1 MPQELD
7 ADQNM
12 SIHTGHVSEVH
23 QTILSEFI
31 RNGDYEAHVR
41 RLKKIYSGRR
51 KSLVS
56 ALELELK
63 EFGTVVPDNQG
74 THVVFLLGPMFTNDV
89 DVVNYLKNNYQIEA
103 QALSTFY
110 RKNKAQCG
118 LLLGFAHF
126 HNSKLAKS
134 VMRLKEALYIF
145 L

>member
-1 MPQELD
+1 MMRSPCSQEFQTAKLL
-7 ADQNM
+7 ADRHAN
-12 SIHTGHVSEVH
+12 EFY

-41 RLKKIYSGRR
+41 RLKKIYSDRR
-51 KSLVS
+51 KCVVS

-63 EFGTVVPDNQG
+63 GFGTIVPDNQG

-110 RKNKAQCG
+110 SKKAQVR
-118 LLLGFAHF
+118 
-126 HNSKLAKS
+126 LAFGICS
-134 VMRLKEALYIF
+134 LP
-145 L
+145 